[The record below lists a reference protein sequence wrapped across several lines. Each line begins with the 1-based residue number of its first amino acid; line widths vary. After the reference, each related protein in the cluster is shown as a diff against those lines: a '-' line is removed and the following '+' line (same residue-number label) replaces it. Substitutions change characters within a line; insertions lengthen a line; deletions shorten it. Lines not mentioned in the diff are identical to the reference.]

1 MSSSREREIRGEACY
16 APSEFIKYNNFM
28 DSHLCSMLQCWHQ
41 ACCVPPMRELG
52 AGSRT
57 REGRE
62 KNCVMS
68 LMSNEQ
74 NARKSVDS
82 MIQRRKAAIRRKS
95 VRLARARRL
104 EESGDRPLNILGC
117 FALLH
122 AIRSINSG
130 ERSRI
135 RARRTAVAKLGTR

>member
-1 MSSSREREIRGEACY
+1 MFDY
-16 APSEFIKYNNFM
+16 T
-28 DSHLCSMLQCWHQ
+28 ML
-41 ACCVPPMRELG
+41 ASGLLLSPMRELG

-57 REGRE
+57 REGQE
-62 KNCVMS
+62 KKCVMS

-74 NARKSVDS
+74 NARKWVDS
-82 MIQRRKAAIRRKS
+82 MIQSRKGANSRKS

-122 AIRSINSG
+122 AIRNSG

-135 RARRTAVAKLGTR
+135 RAGRTAVA

>member
-1 MSSSREREIRGEACY
+1 
-16 APSEFIKYNNFM
+16 
-28 DSHLCSMLQCWHQ
+28 
-41 ACCVPPMRELG
+41 
-52 AGSRT
+52 
-57 REGRE
+57 
-62 KNCVMS
+62 
-68 LMSNEQ
+68 MSNEQ

-82 MIQRRKAAIRRKS
+82 MIQSRKGANSRKS

-130 ERSRI
+130 ILGCFALLHAIRSINSGERSRI
-135 RARRTAVAKLGTR
+135 RAGRTAVAKLGTR